1 MERGRSELFKLKG
14 DQAGGIERVKRPK
27 RITVITCAVI
37 IAVII
42 LNIFVSVIA
51 DRGLWY
57 LDMTQVRYTSGEA
70 TMYTPSKSFLSLI
83 ENDAITMIEKVNEER
98 VARGEEAIKLNIIFC
113 SDKDYIEGDAL
124 MRYVNMTA
132 RMLEREFPDSI
143 EVQYIN
149 IEKNPSAVQRF
160 KTTSASSIY
169 NSDIIVEFGSEYL
182 IQKISSFYYTDEGK
196 TTPWA
201 YNGEQRLAAMILSL
215 TRAESPVCAITNNH
229 GETLFG
235 EDGKVLDKYSTF
247 IKLIEGAGYEVEFI
261 DLEKDEVPEN
271 CRMMVC
277 FDPQVDF
284 KAFGSLGESGVSEI
298 EKLDKYLDDS
308 NAFFYICDRD
318 TPYLENLEEYL
329 TEWGISVARV
339 GNIDDG
345 FDNYVIKD
353 QTNSTDVGRGDV
365 VIGKYGDVGLAKGI
379 TGDLQSQSYPPFVL
393 FGSSTAIIPSDSYFK
408 TYVAADAENGTEECI
423 YYTYYRNGVSRSMVE
438 VFSTYNTATAYID
451 GEVHE
456 IATDLNLFRLMT
468 ITRESRPVQETNYTT
483 IDQSSYVLALSS
495 TEFLSNEI
503 LDSSAY
509 GNTDVVLSALRQA
522 GAEAVPANLKMKA
535 FYIYTI
541 EHPDGTEA
549 LSSEATTWLICLTV
563 IPALISAA
571 VCIVVVIRR
580 RTR

>member
-1 MERGRSELFKLKG
+1 M
-14 DQAGGIERVKRPK
+14 A
-27 RITVITCAVI
+27 VITCAVV

-42 LNIFVSVIA
+42 LNILVSVIA

-57 LDMTQVRYTSGEA
+57 LDMTQVRYTSSEA
-70 TMYTPSKSFLSLI
+70 TMYTPSKSFLNLI
-83 ENDAITMIEKVNEER
+83 RTDAIPMIEKANEER
-98 VARGEEAIKLNIIFC
+98 AARDEEAIKLNIIFC
-113 SDKDYIEGDAL
+113 ADKDYIEGDSL

-132 RMLEREFPDSI
+132 RMLEREFSDCI

-149 IEKNPSAVQRF
+149 ITKNPSAVQKY

-215 TRAESPVCAITNNH
+215 TRAESPICAITNNH

-247 IKLIEGAGYEVEFI
+247 IKLIEGAGYDVEFI
-261 DLEKDEVPEN
+261 DLEKDEIPEN
-271 CRMMVC
+271 CRMMIC

-284 KAFGSLGESGVSEI
+284 KAFGSLGENGVSEI
-298 EKLDKYLDDS
+298 EKLDKYIDDS
-308 NAFFYICDRD
+308 NAFFYVCNRE

-329 TEWGISVARV
+329 TEWGITVARV
-339 GNIDDG
+339 GTNEDG
-345 FDNYVIKD
+345 FDNFVIKD
-353 QTNSTDVGRGDV
+353 QTNSTDAGRGDV
-365 VIGKYGDVGLAKGI
+365 VIGKYGDVGLANGI
-379 TGDLQSQSYPPFVL
+379 TGDLQSQSYPPRVL
-393 FGSSTAIIPSDSYFK
+393 FPSSTAIIPSDSYFK
-408 TYVAADAENGTEECI
+408 TFVAEDAETNTKECVF
-423 YYTYYRNGVSRSMVE
+423 YTYYRNGVSRSMVE
-438 VFSTYNTATAYID
+438 VFSTYNTAEAHID
-451 GEVHE
+451 GDVHE

-468 ITRESRPVQETNYTT
+468 ITRESRSVQETNYTSV
-483 IDQSSYVLALSS
+483 DLSSYVLALAS

-522 GAEAVPANLKMKA
+522 GTEVVPANLKMKA

-541 EHPDGTEA
+541 EHPEGTEA
-549 LSSEATTWLICLTV
+549 LDSEATTWLVCLTS
-563 IPALISAA
+563 IPALICVT
-571 VCIVVVIRR
+571 VCTFVLIRR